1 MITKRVTKRE
11 LNKWKSLWENSR
23 ELLKPNRISGAEL
36 NRYFIDKYSPERY
49 ENRAFW
55 EIVKLNDIEKNG
67 KTDVKDS
74 NTICYSIY
82 KNVFV
87 GIDVSNSFFHIES
100 EDIDK
105 CIPSYDD
112 LFVKRGLN
120 EGDINNYV
128 IAGQYLELKE
138 Q

>member
-1 MITKRVTKRE
+1 MITKRVTKRK

-49 ENRAFW
+49 ENRAFL

-67 KTDVKDS
+67 KADVKDS
-74 NTICYSIY
+74 NIICYSIY

-87 GIDVSNSFFHIES
+87 GIDVSNSFFSH
-100 EDIDK
+100 
-105 CIPSYDD
+105 
-112 LFVKRGLN
+112 
-120 EGDINNYV
+120 
-128 IAGQYLELKE
+128 
-138 Q
+138 